1 MQVKKNENL
10 KRNIEFD
17 VPTRLTRI
25 WPYLLL
31 TYADASVKWEYL
43 LNVSTSKIEYSERYD

>member
-1 MQVKKNENL
+1 MKKFE
-10 KRNIEFD
+10 KKIEFD
-17 VPTRLTRI
+17 VRSRLTRI

-31 TYADASVKWEYL
+31 TYADGSVKWEYL

>member
-10 KRNIEFD
+10 KRKSNLMY
-17 VPTRLTRI
+17 RL
-25 WPYLLL
+25 YLLL
-31 TYADASVKWEYL
+31 TCVDSSIIWEYL